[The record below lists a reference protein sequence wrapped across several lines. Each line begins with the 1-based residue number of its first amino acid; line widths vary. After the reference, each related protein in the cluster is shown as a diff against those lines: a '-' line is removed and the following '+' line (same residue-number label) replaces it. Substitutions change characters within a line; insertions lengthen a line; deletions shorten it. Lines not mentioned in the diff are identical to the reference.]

1 MPIEEQGG
9 LRLSR
14 VRTSECGR
22 IIGSRW
28 AGRAGAVALP
38 RRRAVGESEF
48 SAGLGSPSARI
59 QDLRHAGGGKK
70 ETHTGCEQ
78 IGGAG
83 PGPSEADSR
92 CGTRVSVGLMEGG
105 EGWVCGRHDA
115 RKVGREKCEGGPRGR
130 RGKQCWIYTRRGPR
144 DAKASRRPRGWRAL
158 ERPGARALGRSGAR
172 MP

>member
-1 MPIEEQGG
+1 VLSDVRRILALGVMPIEEQGG
-9 LRLSR
+9 LRSSR
-14 VRTSECGR
+14 VRTSEWGR

-48 SAGLGSPSARI
+48 SAGLGSSLARI

-83 PGPSEADSR
+83 PGPSMADSR
-92 CGTRVSVGLMEGG
+92 CGTRVSVGLMEGS
-105 EGWVCGRHDA
+105 R
-115 RKVGREKCEGGPRGR
+115 RRQCEGKAGSAAGALRKSWEGR
-130 RGKQCWIYTRRGPR
+130 V
-144 DAKASRRPRGWRAL
+144 
-158 ERPGARALGRSGAR
+158 
-172 MP
+172 